1 MSNNFD
7 PTEHNKTFDKK
18 TILAFVLIGVVV
30 TVFMTLQY
38 VFFPAKPLPIESPAA
53 VSQTSATPVSA
64 PALSAVS
71 PEEVSTLQAFAANAP
86 ERVAE
91 YTLATDLFTARFTNR
106 GGELVSLKLRK
117 HIDKNDKDGVV
128 EMFITNSEHPGTMSL
143 AFGGTSAPAITEL
156 MNVSRP
162 EPNTIEFSRVFPGRG
177 ANGEIVPFTLKKR
190 YEFKDG
196 DYMFKL
202 SVIIENSVTAA
213 PVMGDG
219 SFAYTLF
226 MGPQI
231 GPDYSNLPKNS
242 DTRKMLTFE
251 NGKRKE
257 AKTKNGT
264 ITSDTRISWAAIAG
278 KYFALVAIP
287 DETLYSATYT
297 NTIVD
302 GKPGKASMSFSRPA
316 LKASG
321 EIDVFYIYAG
331 PKSNKELAKYE
342 NPGKNSFN
350 RSGDSLESIIE
361 GTPILGWLETLL
373 KWGMNFFNNMV
384 HNYGIAIILL
394 TILVRAVM
402 FPLTFK
408 GSKAQARMQEL
419 QPKMKELQDKYKG
432 NPQKLNQE
440 MAEFYKREGYNPLSG
455 CLPVLLQFPIFIA
468 MYALFNNHFDLRG
481 ASFITG
487 WINDLSLPES
497 VFDFNTVNLV
507 IWQVSAIR
515 ILPIVYLAS
524 QLLYGK
530 FMQQPSAGGQSQT
543 QMKIMMYGMPI
554 VFFFVLYDMPSGLL
568 VYWIASNVLTTV
580 QQVIINRVIHK
591 HRAEVI
597 AESASHQ
604 KIIAG
609 KNPKSIKKGRK

>member
-7 PTEHNKTFDKK
+7 PTENNKTFDKR
-18 TILAFVLIGVVV
+18 TMLAVVLSVVV
-30 TVFMTLQY
+30 ITVFMTLQY
-38 VFFPAKPLPIESPAA
+38 VFFPAKPLPIEPPAPAA
-53 VSQTSATPVSA
+53 QAGSPSVAA
-64 PALSAVS
+64 PAFSAVL
-71 PEEVSTLQAFAANAP
+71 PDNTAALQALVINAP
-86 ERVAE
+86 ERAE
-91 YTLATDLFTARFTNR
+91 TYTLSTDLVTALFTNR

-117 HIDKNDKDGVV
+117 HADKNDKEGLV
-128 EMFITNSEHPGTMSL
+128 EMLIPDAEKPGTMSL
-143 AFGGTSAPAITEL
+143 AFGGTSAPMIMEL

-162 EPNTIEFSRVFPGRG
+162 GPNAIEFTRVFPGRG
-177 ANGEIVPFTLKKR
+177 ANGELVPFTLKKR

-202 SVIIENSVTAA
+202 SITIENSITAA
-213 PVMGDG
+213 PVLGDG
-219 SFAYTLF
+219 SFAYTLSI
-226 MGPQI
+226 GPQI
-231 GPDYSNLPKNS
+231 GPDYRTLPKNS
-242 DTRKMLTFE
+242 EMRKTLTYE
-251 NGKRKE
+251 NNKRKE

-264 ITSDTRISWAAIAG
+264 ITSDARITWAAIAG

-287 DETLYSATYT
+287 DATQYTATYT
-297 NTIVD
+297 NTMVD

-321 EIDVFYIYAG
+321 QTDVFYFYAG
-331 PKSNKELAKYE
+331 PKSNKELAKYNNAE
-342 NPGKNSFN
+342 KNGFK
-350 RSGDSLESIIE
+350 RSGDNLESVME

-373 KWGMNFFNNMV
+373 KWGMNFFNNIV
-384 HNYGIAIILL
+384 HNYGVAIILL

-408 GSKAQARMQEL
+408 GSKSQARMQEL

-455 CLPVLLQFPIFIA
+455 CMPVLLQFPIFIA

-481 ASFITG
+481 ASFIPG

-497 VFDFNTVNLV
+497 VFDFATVNLLV
-507 IWQVSAIR
+507 WQVSAIR
-515 ILPIVYLAS
+515 ILPVVYLAS

-530 FMQQPSAGGQSQT
+530 FMQQPNTGGQSQT

-580 QQVIINRVIHK
+580 QQVIINRVMHK

-597 AESASHQ
+597 AASTAHE
-604 KIIAG
+604 KVIAI